1 MGSLPVSPPASD
13 ARREFSTDEKGCA
26 SRQSATDKGSASAG
40 TEPRAPERQT
50 IAPRSCLYAGI
61 DAVFICAIRIYSHCD
76 HQLSPR
82 RYFVTNGDRIHEL
95 VVSRNRT
102 KSSPLGLLSTVFN
115 VLNLSGGGKSNSL
128 NVLSVVSFK

>member
-1 MGSLPVSPPASD
+1 MVRVHTEAGSGVGSLPVSPPASD

-61 DAVFICAIRIYSHCD
+61 NAVVVFIIICAVWITRTVISGCPPGAISSLMVIGYS
-76 HQLSPR
+76 
-82 RYFVTNGDRIHEL
+82 
-95 VVSRNRT
+95 
-102 KSSPLGLLSTVFN
+102 
-115 VLNLSGGGKSNSL
+115 SL
-128 NVLSVVSFK
+128 W